1 MGLACSKGN
10 IGMLWAW
17 GKARNIYCS
26 CIIDWRKRD
35 SCRSWRKCKFW
46 RRPNLKNWWAIIKA
60 FDFLIIYSYYN
71 KLLIKLNFFSLLNE
85 LFMHSLFI
93 FLFKSLNFSHL
104 FSRFSLEPAHCLR
117 VILLR
122 FQTIYC
128 RYQHLHDTSKYSAG
142 RVPFHIASQS
152 FRSQQGQTHLRWWLE
167 IYKVIPRLSFLRY
180 FLVSCHFES

>member
-1 MGLACSKGN
+1 
-10 IGMLWAW
+10 
-17 GKARNIYCS
+17 
-26 CIIDWRKRD
+26 
-35 SCRSWRKCKFW
+35 
-46 RRPNLKNWWAIIKA
+46 
-60 FDFLIIYSYYN
+60 
-71 KLLIKLNFFSLLNE
+71 
-85 LFMHSLFI
+85 MHSLFI

-180 FLVSCHFES
+180 FLVSCHFESQAVCRQLARAGNKLQGQITFLSRQSIAFQCLPSNSQFLQQQILLEFILSILLFWPLLLPRRLLDVK